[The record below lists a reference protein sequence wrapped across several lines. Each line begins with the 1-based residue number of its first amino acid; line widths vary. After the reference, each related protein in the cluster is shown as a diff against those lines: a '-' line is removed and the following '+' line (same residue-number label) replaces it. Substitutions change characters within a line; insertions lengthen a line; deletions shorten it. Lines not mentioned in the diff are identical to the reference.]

1 MIQKLYG
8 MKIKKRLNFGYVVVI
23 ILMVLSGIFSIIS
36 LGVLK
41 GSLDDF
47 VNGSNRADTAV
58 KMCRIE
64 INIAARSIR
73 EMALNDDTDT
83 YADYRQK
90 VKECLDEIGTELEA
104 LQGTGLISQELFS
117 KYENAL
123 TAWGAVGYEI
133 MDKLEVGDDEGA
145 VAQILTECAPA
156 LDDVIVISKEI
167 DAVTD
172 DLMQS
177 SVRMSQWVFFI
188 GIICIVVFIA
198 AAIITAVRIGR
209 IIVASITEPLDEVEK
224 VAKEL
229 AEGNLH
235 SELDYHSEDEIG
247 RLAHSLRKSIRI
259 LASYVDDI
267 DDSMNEFCKGNF
279 AVAPKVEWKGDFV
292 AILHSFME
300 FEKTMSATVISIQ
313 EVAD

>member
-188 GIICIVVFIA
+188 
-198 AAIITAVRIGR
+198 
-209 IIVASITEPLDEVEK
+209 L
-224 VAKEL
+224 
-229 AEGNLH
+229 
-235 SELDYHSEDEIG
+235 
-247 RLAHSLRKSIRI
+247 
-259 LASYVDDI
+259 
-267 DDSMNEFCKGNF
+267 EF
-279 AVAPKVEWKGDFV
+279 P
-292 AILHSFME
+292 
-300 FEKTMSATVISIQ
+300 
-313 EVAD
+313 